1 MINDLDFDLSMQ
13 KIWRG
18 GALISEKRKSDDLS
32 SIIYSESDVMVVSDK
47 ATAKDSYKW
56 ETNSGQLTNMNKH
69 GSTGNTNASKEETK
83 SSVLTVRCYPHEKA
97 AWVKASKGQKLA
109 EWVTEALNDAAKK
122 KNRL

>member
-1 MINDLDFDLSMQ
+1 MSNDSDFDLAMQ
-13 KIWRG
+13 KIWTNTD
-18 GALISEKRKSDDLS
+18 LVSEKRKSDDLS

-47 ATAKDSYKW
+47 ATAKGSYKW

-109 EWVTEALNDAAKK
+109 EWVTEALNDHAEKK
-122 KNRL
+122 TT

>member
-1 MINDLDFDLSMQ
+1 MINDSDFGLAMQ
-13 KIWRG
+13 KIWRE

-47 ATAKDSYKW
+47 ATAKGSYKW

-69 GSTGNTNASKEETK
+69 GSFGNTNASKEDTK

-97 AWVKASKGQKLA
+97 AWVNAAKGQKLA
-109 EWVTEALNDAAKK
+109 EFVTTALNDAAKK